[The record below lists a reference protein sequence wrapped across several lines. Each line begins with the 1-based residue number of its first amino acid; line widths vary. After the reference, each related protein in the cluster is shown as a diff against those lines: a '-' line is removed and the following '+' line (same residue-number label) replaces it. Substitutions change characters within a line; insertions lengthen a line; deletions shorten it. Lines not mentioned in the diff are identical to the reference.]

1 MMLFCKF
8 QYWNLQVLNFY
19 HKKGVNKMFKNLKS
33 ICSILFAIIFVFAL
47 SFSTLQA
54 CENDADCDKPCGS
67 EKCEVKKSACC
78 LAKQAKQLST
88 SESGSEQV
96 VLNVKGMTC
105 GGCANRV
112 KDALVECAGVK
123 DAQVN
128 HKDGKAVVQVE
139 NGKAN
144 AQNLIEA
151 VEKVGF
157 SASECDKPIKTSTL

>member
-1 MMLFCKF
+1 
-8 QYWNLQVLNFY
+8 
-19 HKKGVNKMFKNLKS
+19 MFKNLKS

-54 CENDADCDKPCGS
+54 CEDDSKCNEPCAS
-67 EKCEVKKSACC
+67 KRCEIKNNNECC
-78 LAKQAKQLST
+78 LAKKSKQLST

-112 KDALVECAGVK
+112 KGALVECAGVK
-123 DAQVN
+123 DAQVS

-139 NGKAN
+139 KGKAN
-144 AQNLIEA
+144 PQKLIEA

-157 SASECDKPIKTSTL
+157 SASE

>member
-1 MMLFCKF
+1 
-8 QYWNLQVLNFY
+8 
-19 HKKGVNKMFKNLKS
+19 MFKNLKS

-54 CENDADCDKPCGS
+54 CEDDSKCNEPCGS
-67 EKCEVKKSACC
+67 KKCEIKNNNECC
-78 LAKQAKQLST
+78 LAKKSKQLST

-112 KDALVECAGVK
+112 KGALVECAGVK

-139 NGKAN
+139 KGKVN
-144 AQNLIEA
+144 TLNLIEA

>member
-1 MMLFCKF
+1 
-8 QYWNLQVLNFY
+8 
-19 HKKGVNKMFKNLKS
+19 MFKNLKS
-33 ICSILFAIIFVFAL
+33 ICSILFAMIFVFAL

-54 CENDADCDKPCGS
+54 CEDDSNCNEPCGS
-67 EKCEVKKSACC
+67 KKCEIKNNNECC
-78 LAKQAKQLST
+78 LAKKSKQLST
-88 SESGSEQV
+88 SESGAEQV
-96 VLNVKGMTC
+96 ILNVKGMTC

-112 KDALVECAGVK
+112 KGALVECAGVK

-144 AQNLIEA
+144 AQKLIEA

>member
-1 MMLFCKF
+1 
-8 QYWNLQVLNFY
+8 
-19 HKKGVNKMFKNLKS
+19 MFKNLKL

-54 CENDADCDKPCGS
+54 CENDSNCNEPCGS
-67 EKCEVKKSACC
+67 KKCEIKNNNECC
-78 LAKQAKQLST
+78 LAKKSKQLSA
-88 SESGSEQV
+88 SESGKAEGVAQNAEDI
-96 VLNVKGMTC
+96 VLNIKGMTC

-112 KDALVECAGVK
+112 KDALIKCAGVA
-123 DAQVN
+123 DVHVS

-157 SASECDKPIKTSTL
+157 SASECDKSIKTSTL

>member
-1 MMLFCKF
+1 
-8 QYWNLQVLNFY
+8 
-19 HKKGVNKMFKNLKS
+19 MFKNLKS

-47 SFSTLQA
+47 SFSALQA
-54 CENDADCDKPCGS
+54 CEDDSNCNEPCGS
-67 EKCEVKKSACC
+67 KKCEIKNNNECC
-78 LAKQAKQLST
+78 LAKKSKQLST

-112 KDALVECAGVK
+112 KGALVECAGVK

-139 NGKAN
+139 KGKVN
-144 AQNLIEA
+144 TQNLIEA

-157 SASECDKPIKTSTL
+157 SASE

>member
-1 MMLFCKF
+1 
-8 QYWNLQVLNFY
+8 
-19 HKKGVNKMFKNLKS
+19 MFKNLKS
-33 ICSILFAIIFVFAL
+33 ICSILFTIIFVFAL

-54 CENDADCDKPCGS
+54 CEDDSNCNEPCGS
-67 EKCEVKKSACC
+67 KKCEIKNNNECC
-78 LAKQAKQLST
+78 LAKKSKQLST

-112 KDALVECAGVK
+112 KGALVECAGVK
-123 DAQVN
+123 DAQVS

-139 NGKAN
+139 KGKVN
-144 AQNLIEA
+144 AQKLIEA

>member
-1 MMLFCKF
+1 
-8 QYWNLQVLNFY
+8 
-19 HKKGVNKMFKNLKS
+19 MFKNLKS

-54 CENDADCDKPCGS
+54 CEDDANCNEPCGS
-67 EKCEVKKSACC
+67 KKCEIKNNNECC
-78 LAKQAKQLST
+78 LAKKSKQLSA
-88 SESGSEQV
+88 SESGKAEGVAQNADDI
-96 VLNVKGMTC
+96 VLNIKGMTC

-112 KDALVECAGVK
+112 KDALVKCAGVA
-123 DAQVN
+123 DVHVS

-139 NGKAN
+139 KGKAN
-144 AQNLIEA
+144 TQNLIEA

>member
-1 MMLFCKF
+1 
-8 QYWNLQVLNFY
+8 
-19 HKKGVNKMFKNLKS
+19 MFKNLKS

-54 CENDADCDKPCGS
+54 CEDDSKCNEPCGS
-67 EKCEVKKSACC
+67 KKCEIKNNNECC
-78 LAKQAKQLST
+78 LAKKSKQLST

-112 KDALVECAGVK
+112 KGALVECAGVK

-139 NGKAN
+139 KGKVN
-144 AQNLIEA
+144 TQNLIEA

-157 SASECDKPIKTSTL
+157 SASE

>member
-1 MMLFCKF
+1 
-8 QYWNLQVLNFY
+8 
-19 HKKGVNKMFKNLKS
+19 MFKNLKP
-33 ICSILFAIIFVFAL
+33 ICSILFAIVFVFAL

-54 CENDADCDKPCGS
+54 CENDPDCNEPCGS
-67 EKCEVKKSACC
+67 KKCEITNNNECC
-78 LAKQAKQLST
+78 LAKKSKQLSA

-96 VLNVKGMTC
+96 VLNIKGMTC

-112 KDALVECAGVK
+112 KGALVECAGVA
-123 DAQVN
+123 DVQVN

-139 NGKAN
+139 KGKAN

>member
-1 MMLFCKF
+1 
-8 QYWNLQVLNFY
+8 
-19 HKKGVNKMFKNLKS
+19 MFKNLKS

-54 CENDADCDKPCGS
+54 CEDDSNCNEPCGS
-67 EKCEVKKSACC
+67 KKCEIKNNNECC
-78 LAKQAKQLST
+78 LAKKSKQLST

-151 VEKVGF
+151 VEKVRF
-157 SASECDKPIKTSTL
+157 SASEG